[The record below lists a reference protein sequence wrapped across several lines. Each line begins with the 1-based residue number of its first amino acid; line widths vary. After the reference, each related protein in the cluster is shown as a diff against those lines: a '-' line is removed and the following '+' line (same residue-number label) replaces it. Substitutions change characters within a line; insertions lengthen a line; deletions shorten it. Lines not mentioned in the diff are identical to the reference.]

1 MLWKSQSG
9 IFWRNGALSVSNRT
23 TLARFGA
30 YLALIRPP
38 NTIMIGLGVVIGEAI
53 GIGVL
58 PGIREAVFGFLTASL
73 MMAGTMVAND
83 VYDVEI
89 DRVNSPQRPL
99 PSGTVKTRDA
109 AALAVALSA
118 VAIGFAALLNLWTF
132 LTALLALA
140 LMIYYNTRG
149 KKTGLV
155 GNAVVSFNVALPF
168 FYGGLAVNSIR
179 PLLFIFSVVAFFANF
194 GREVAKGIVDVK
206 GDSLRQVRT
215 LAVVRGAKSAAFAA
229 AGLFVTAVLFS
240 FLPPFLESISW
251 LYFPPVILADVGF
264 LYSAYKLVGNQS
276 PENVRAVKGHVL
288 VWMLLGLV
296 GFLLGGA
303 ALL

>member
-1 MLWKSQSG
+1 M
-9 IFWRNGALSVSNRT
+9 SVSSRAMS
-23 TLARFGA
+23 ARLKG
-30 YLALIRPP
+30 YLTLIRPP
-38 NTIMIGLGVVIGEAI
+38 NTVMIGLAVIIGEAI
-53 GIGVL
+53 AIAPKL
-58 PGIREAVFGFLTASL
+58 PGVQAAIFGFLTASL

-99 PSGTVKTRDA
+99 PSGTIKVKEA
-109 AALAVALSA
+109 IVLAVALSA
-118 VAIGFAALLNLWTF
+118 AAIGFSALLGPWTF

-140 LMIYYNTRG
+140 LMAYYNTRG
-149 KKTGLV
+149 KKTGLI

-168 FYGGLAVNSIR
+168 FFGGLTVGLIR
-179 PLLFIFSVVAFFANF
+179 PLLFIFSVVAFLANF
-194 GREVAKGIVDVK
+194 GREVAKGIADVK

-215 LAVVRGAKSAAFAA
+215 LAVVRGTKTAALASG
-229 AGLFVTAVLFS
+229 GLFVTAVLLS
-240 FLPPFLESISW
+240 FLPPFLESVSW
-251 LYFPPVILADVGF
+251 LYFPPVIAADIGF
-264 LYSAYKLVGNQS
+264 LYSAYRLVDNQS
-276 PENVRAVKGHVL
+276 PENVRSVKGHVL

>member
-1 MLWKSQSG
+1 MSTHL
-9 IFWRNGALSVSNRT
+9 N
-23 TLARFGA
+23 A

-38 NTIMIGLGVVIGEAI
+38 NTIMIGLAVVVGEAI
-53 GIGVL
+53 GVGKL
-58 PGIREAVFGFLTASL
+58 PGLREAVFGFLTASL

-89 DRVNSPQRPL
+89 DRVNSPGRPL
-99 PSGTVKTRDA
+99 PSGRVNTREA
-109 AALAVALSA
+109 IVLAVVLSVA
-118 VAIGFAALLNLWTF
+118 AIGFSALLGLWTF

-149 KKTGLV
+149 KKTGLI

-168 FYGGLAVNSIR
+168 FFGGLAVSKIS
-179 PLLFIFSVVAFFANF
+179 PLLFIFSVVAFLANF
-194 GREVAKGIVDVK
+194 GREVAKGIADVK

-215 LAVVRGAKSAAFAA
+215 LAVVRGTKVAALAS
-229 AGLFVTAVLFS
+229 AGLFVTAVLLS
-240 FLPPFLESISW
+240 FLPPFLESISL
-251 LYFPPVILADVGF
+251 LYFPPVIVADVGF
-264 LYSAYKLVGNQS
+264 LYSAYRLVGNQT
-276 PENVRAVKGHVL
+276 PENIRAVKGHVL